1 MAFSNV
7 GSFCK
12 QQNHCAQIKAHNG
25 MQKRYAHRSS
35 DSAFLKK
42 ARSVQ
47 SGANFQDKAVENWK
61 RFPNMAE
68 RVWTTAGVMK
78 SQGLFPFYHAQSSV
92 MRPYRIFLETI
103 QNRSLE
109 SYFRPF
115 RIHRSYTFI
124 SHAEIVDKINC
135 YIKVYGSEA
144 WTPGVWNGMA
154 VRMDADPFF
163 RRHLVSLSYSVVHTQ
178 FQESAYHFLFQN
190 KSSID
195 PHSAMEFLDE
205 ECEFPIKMSGMSDKK
220 EIVIKQ
226 MRSFAHQYQT
236 LSTGTLYIVGIP
248 IDLAHRFVFDAKSFG
263 IPTGNDMSVIVKDPT
278 SSPRAFS
285 DEEGG
290 MQARLMLFD
299 ETMRASSNIQVVD
312 ATDPDECVRYVKG
325 KAYINPRSLP
335 EFEPFFK
342 VKTSKIEDRDRT
354 QRAMLDAEVRKFARS
369 LKH

>member
-12 QQNHCAQIKAHNG
+12 QQNHCAQFKAHNE

-42 ARSVQ
+42 ACSVH
-47 SGANFQDKAVENWK
+47 SGTNFQVKAAENWVH
-61 RFPNMAE
+61 FPNLAE
-68 RVWTTAGVMK
+68 RVWITAGVMK

-92 MRPYRIFLETI
+92 IRPYCIFLETI
-103 QNRSLE
+103 QSKSAE

-115 RIHRSYTFI
+115 RIPRSYMFI
-124 SHAEIVDKINC
+124 SHSVIVDKIQRF
-135 YIKVYGSEA
+135 IDAYGCEA
-144 WTPGVWNGMA
+144 WTPGVWNGTVA
-154 VRMDADPFF
+154 RMDADPFF

-190 KSSID
+190 KSSVD
-195 PHSAMEFLDE
+195 AHSVMEFLDE
-205 ECEFPIKMSGMSDKK
+205 ECEFPIKVSGLSDNKEKIKK
-220 EIVIKQ
+220 QIH
-226 MRSFAHQYQT
+226 SFAHQYQS
-236 LSTGTLYIVGIP
+236 LSTGTLYVVGIP

-263 IPTGNDMSVIVKDPT
+263 IPTGSNMSVIVKDPPAST
-278 SSPRAFS
+278 RAFS

-312 ATDPDECVRYVKG
+312 ATDPDECARYIKG
-325 KAYINPRSLP
+325 MAYVNPRSLP

-342 VKTSKIEDRDRT
+342 VKTSNIENRDVA

-369 LKH
+369 LKN

>member
-1 MAFSNV
+1 MAFSNI
-7 GSFCK
+7 GSFSK
-12 QQNHCAQIKAHNG
+12 QQNHCAQIKAHSG

-42 ARSVQ
+42 AQSVH
-47 SGANFQDKAVENWK
+47 SGVNFQEKAVENWSH
-61 RFPNMAE
+61 FPNMSE

-78 SQGLFPFYHAQSSV
+78 SQGFFPFYHAQSSA

-103 QNRSLE
+103 QSKSVE

-115 RIHRSYTFI
+115 RIPRSYMFM
-124 SHAEIVDKINC
+124 SHSEIVDKIQRFINT
-135 YIKVYGSEA
+135 YGSVA
-144 WTPGVWNGMA
+144 WTPGVWNQMA

-178 FQESAYHFLFQN
+178 FQESAYHYLFQN
-190 KSSID
+190 KSSVD
-195 PHSAMEFLDE
+195 EDSVMEFLDE
-205 ECEFPIKMSGMSDKK
+205 ECEFPIKISGMSDKK
-220 EIVIKQ
+220 EKIIKQ
-226 MRSFAHQYQT
+226 MHSFAHQYHS

-248 IDLAHRFVFDAKSFG
+248 IDSAQRFVFDAKSFG
-263 IPTGNDMSVIVKDPT
+263 IPTGNELSKILKDPT

-312 ATDPDECVRYVKG
+312 ATDPDECARYVKG
-325 KAYINPRSLP
+325 KAYTNPRSLT

-342 VKTSKIEDRDRT
+342 VKTSKIENKDEI
-354 QRAMLDAEVRKFARS
+354 QRAMLDSEVRKFARS
-369 LKH
+369 LKN